1 MSVSV
6 VLNSLPSDRELW
18 RPFIEHLRGIQGITE
33 CKLSLPAAGSIDD
46 EAELDE
52 LFALRDEFFTVW
64 QPVEEYN
71 VAQRLNLI
79 AAEAAEETLLF
90 LEKPF
95 WLRVQSDSEAAW
107 YQLREQRGI
116 RPISRYVAN
125 CNSELVGPDS
135 SSALPFSNERLG
147 QAFLIQKKHF
157 MEMRGYDEHEQFCAA
172 LGFDFFL
179 RQKRGGF
186 DFEKPANDIAALV

>member
-6 VLNSLPSDRELW
+6 VLNSLPSERKLW
-18 RPFIEHLRGIQGITE
+18 RPFIEHLRGIPGIAE
-33 CKLSLPAAGSIDD
+33 CKLSLPAAGSIDN
-46 EAELDE
+46 EEGLDE

-95 WLRVQSDSEAAW
+95 WLRIPTGAETTW
-107 YQLREQRGI
+107 YQLRSERGI

-125 CNSELVGPDS
+125 RNSEQVGPELA
-135 SSALPFSNERLG
+135 SALPFSSERLG

-157 MEMRGYDEHEQFCAA
+157 LEMRGYDENEQF
-172 LGFDFFL
+172 
-179 RQKRGGF
+179 
-186 DFEKPANDIAALV
+186 

>member
-6 VLNSLPSDRELW
+6 VLNSLPSDRESW
-18 RPFIEHLRGIQGITE
+18 RPFIEHLRGIPGIAE
-33 CKLSLPAAGSIDD
+33 CKLSLPAAGLA
-46 EAELDE
+46 ENEEELDE

-71 VAQRLNLI
+71 AAQRLNLI

-95 WLRVQSDSEAAW
+95 WLRIATDAEAAW
-107 YQLREQRGI
+107 YQLRSERGI
-116 RPISRYVAN
+116 RPIGRYVAN
-125 CNSELVGPDS
+125 CNSELGGPEF
-135 SSALPFSNERLG
+135 SSALPFSTERLG

-157 MEMRGYDEHEQFCAA
+157 LEMRGYDS
-172 LGFDFFL
+172 
-179 RQKRGGF
+179 
-186 DFEKPANDIAALV
+186 